1 MLKSTF
7 ETNRMHL
14 LQDLE
19 GDFVSV
25 KDTCNTVKPSMRKKL
40 NQIRENVQVCMNE
53 VACMIFNCL

>member
-7 ETNRMHL
+7 ETNKMHL

-25 KDTCNTVKPSMRKKL
+25 KDSCNAVRPYMRKKL
-40 NQIRENVQVCMNE
+40 NQLRENVQVCMDE
-53 VACMIFNCL
+53 LACMTF